1 MEMIHGKNNMSD
13 MTEMLKKQNE
23 DKTLNI
29 EKLEKENTN
38 LYKIINE

>member
-1 MEMIHGKNNMSD
+1 MIHGKNNMSD

-38 LYKIINE
+38 LYKILNE